1 MRKIAV
7 IGNETIHIGR
17 RGENQAIQIV
27 WTNILENW
35 RTMYGEGV
43 VQLAVRRPKD
53 TAPYPVACEVS
64 GNDVM
69 WTIQAADTAQS
80 GVGECELSYIVD
92 AVLVKSQTWN
102 TMIARS
108 LTGAGTVEPPSEPAK
123 TWFTKIQ
130 TEIGNLEDLETGDK
144 SNLVA
149 AINEVAQSV
158 GTSDHTKLEN
168 RDADDQH
175 PMSAITG
182 LTDAL
187 AGKQPTGN
195 YLTRDDLQDATD
207 KALAQAKA
215 SGEFDGANGAPGKDG
230 TDGVDGITPSI
241 GDNGN
246 WYLGATDTGKPSRGE
261 KGDIGEKGE
270 KGDTG
275 ATGPTGPKGDTGP
288 QGPQGEIGPQGPKG
302 DTGATGPAGPKGDT
316 GEQGPQGIQGPK
328 GDTGATGPAGADGV
342 SPTVSTSKSGNVTTI
357 TIVDATGTKTATIND
372 GARGDP
378 GATGPKGDKGDKGDA
393 FTYSDFTAEQLA
405 ALKGEK
411 GDTGAQG
418 PKGDTGNIGPQG
430 PKGEKGDTGPR
441 GPQGEQGPQ
450 GGTGPKGDAGPAGAA
465 GTNATITGATAT
477 VDANTGTP
485 SVTVT
490 MGGTEN
496 ARTFAFAFKNLKGAK
511 GDTGSQGPQ
520 GERGPAGADGATGP
534 QGTVG
539 PKGDTGDTGPAGQ
552 SAYAAAQAGGYTGT
566 QANFYAD
573 LAAMQ
578 GLASALAAI

>member
-195 YLTRDDLQDATD
+195 YLTQDDLQDATD

-215 SGEFDGANGAPGKDG
+215 SGEFDGATGPAGAPGKDG
-230 TDGVDGITPSI
+230 TSGADGVTPHI

-246 WYLGATDTGKPSRGE
+246 WYLGDTDTGNPSRGE
-261 KGDIGEKGE
+261 MGPQGPQGIKGDKGATGPQGLKGDTGPQGPKGDKGDTGDTGPKGPQGEKGE
-270 KGDTG
+270 TGATGPAGPVGADGAPGKDGTSATHSWNGTVLTITSASGTSSADLKGEKGDKGDTG
-275 ATGPTGPKGDTGP
+275 ATGPQGETGATGPQGTAGATGP
-288 QGPQGEIGPQGPKG
+288 QGP
-302 DTGATGPAGPKGDT
+302 
-316 GEQGPQGIQGPK
+316 
-328 GDTGATGPAGADGV
+328 
-342 SPTVSTSKSGNVTTI
+342 
-357 TIVDATGTKTATIND
+357 
-372 GARGDP
+372 
-378 GATGPKGDKGDKGDA
+378 KGDKGDA
-393 FTYSDFTAEQLA
+393 FTYSDFTAEQLV

-418 PKGDTGNIGPQG
+418 PKGDTGDIGPQG

-450 GGTGPKGDAGPAGAA
+450 G
-465 GTNATITGATAT
+465 
-477 VDANTGTP
+477 
-485 SVTVT
+485 
-490 MGGTEN
+490 
-496 ARTFAFAFKNLKGAK
+496 
-511 GDTGSQGPQ
+511 
-520 GERGPAGADGATGP
+520 ERGPAGADGATGL
-534 QGTVG
+534 QGPVG

>member
-123 TWFTKIQ
+123 TWFTKIK

-195 YLTRDDLQDATD
+195 YLTQDDLQDATD

-215 SGEFDGANGAPGKDG
+215 SGEFDGA
-230 TDGVDGITPSI
+230 
-241 GDNGN
+241 
-246 WYLGATDTGKPSRGE
+246 
-261 KGDIGEKGE
+261 
-270 KGDTG
+270 
-275 ATGPTGPKGDTGP
+275 TGPQGPQGERGPKGDTGP
-288 QGPQGEIGPQGPKG
+288 QGPKGETGPQGFPGEKGPQGPKG
-302 DTGATGPAGPKGDT
+302 DVGPQGPKGDKGDTGPAGPKGDQGATGPAGPKGDT
-316 GEQGPQGIQGPK
+316 GEQGP
-328 GDTGATGPAGADGV
+328 
-342 SPTVSTSKSGNVTTI
+342 
-357 TIVDATGTKTATIND
+357 
-372 GARGDP
+372 
-378 GATGPKGDKGDKGDA
+378 KGDKGDTGDPGPTYTAGENITISADNVISATGGGGGSIPKPLTYDYMPEGYPKKAMGTVTLMEEQQVA
-393 FTYSDFTAEQLA
+393 FTSLGREGLYAAE
-405 ALKGEK
+405 
-411 GDTGAQG
+411 
-418 PKGDTGNIGPQG
+418 I
-430 PKGEKGDTGPR
+430 
-441 GPQGEQGPQ
+441 
-450 GGTGPKGDAGPAGAA
+450 
-465 GTNATITGATAT
+465 TNAFEIVVGQTYT
-477 VDANTGTP
+477 VNWD
-485 SVTVT
+485 
-490 MGGTEN
+490 GTEYECV
-496 ARTFAFAFKNLKGAK
+496 AFAFNEAVGIAFGNLSIAGA
-511 GDTGSQGPQ
+511 GDDTGEPFVYVYIIKQSLGQFGTLDTSASHTISVKTT
-520 GERGPAGADGATGP
+520 GEIFTPMVAEFLPAAAIITLASDSSHYIS
-534 QGTVG
+534 
-539 PKGDTGDTGPAGQ
+539 DL
-552 SAYAAAQAGGYTGT
+552 AYAELYARLLEGKPVVLHKASTNEYLYLTKWKKRSDGSIYLEFAGDMNTGVKLSVDGT
-566 QANFYAD
+566 I
-573 LAAMQ
+573 
-578 GLASALAAI
+578 GGIS

>member
-108 LTGAGTVEPPSEPAK
+108 LTGAGTVEPPSDPAK

-195 YLTRDDLQDATD
+195 YLTQDDLQDATD

-215 SGEFDGANGAPGKDG
+215 SGEFDGA
-230 TDGVDGITPSI
+230 
-241 GDNGN
+241 
-246 WYLGATDTGKPSRGE
+246 
-261 KGDIGEKGE
+261 
-270 KGDTG
+270 
-275 ATGPTGPKGDTGP
+275 TGPQGPQGERGPKGDTGP
-288 QGPQGEIGPQGPKG
+288 QGPKGETGPQGFPGEKGPQGPKGDVGPQGPKGDKGDTGDTGPQGPKG
-302 DTGATGPAGPKGDT
+302 DTG
-316 GEQGPQGIQGPK
+316 EQ
-328 GDTGATGPAGADGV
+328 
-342 SPTVSTSKSGNVTTI
+342 
-357 TIVDATGTKTATIND
+357 
-372 GARGDP
+372 
-378 GATGPKGDKGDKGDA
+378 GPKGDKGDKGDA

-418 PKGDTGNIGPQG
+418 PKGDTGDIGPQG
-430 PKGEKGDTGPR
+430 PIGPAGPR
-441 GPQGEQGPQ
+441 GPQGEPGLQ
-450 GGTGPKGDAGPAGAA
+450 GPKGD
-465 GTNATITGATAT
+465 
-477 VDANTGTP
+477 
-485 SVTVT
+485 
-490 MGGTEN
+490 
-496 ARTFAFAFKNLKGAK
+496 KGDKGEKGDK
-511 GDTGSQGPQ
+511 GDTGAPGPTYTA
-520 GERGPAGADGATGP
+520 GENITISADNVISATGGGGATTLHINVTGINTETMKATITADKTPAEIQQAALDGPVWCVVSFPAGSLAEEALTLGVPPTLNGINIAFGVLQAFTHDSDGNNIIVYLVRP
-534 QGTVG
+534 LDD
-539 PKGDTGDTGPAGQ
+539 DTWFLDLNAF
-552 SAYAAAQAGGYTGT
+552 GG
-566 QANFYAD
+566 
-573 LAAMQ
+573 
-578 GLASALAAI
+578 

>member
-123 TWFTKIQ
+123 TWFTEIQ

-149 AINEVAQSV
+149 AINAVAQSGGGGTG

-195 YLTRDDLQDATD
+195 YLTQDDLQDATD

-215 SGEFDGANGAPGKDG
+215 SGEFDGA
-230 TDGVDGITPSI
+230 
-241 GDNGN
+241 
-246 WYLGATDTGKPSRGE
+246 
-261 KGDIGEKGE
+261 
-270 KGDTG
+270 
-275 ATGPTGPKGDTGP
+275 TGPQGPQGERGPKGDTGP
-288 QGPQGEIGPQGPKG
+288 QGPKGETGPQGFPGEKGPQGPKG
-302 DTGATGPAGPKGDT
+302 DVGPQGPIGETGPQGIQGLKGDPGEKGDPGTAGADGITPHIGDNGNWYIGSTDTGKPSRGATGAKGDAGATGPAGP
-316 GEQGPQGIQGPK
+316 
-328 GDTGATGPAGADGV
+328 
-342 SPTVSTSKSGNVTTI
+342 
-357 TIVDATGTKTATIND
+357 
-372 GARGDP
+372 
-378 GATGPKGDKGDKGDA
+378 
-393 FTYSDFTAEQLA
+393 
-405 ALKGEK
+405 
-411 GDTGAQG
+411 
-418 PKGDTGNIGPQG
+418 
-430 PKGEKGDTGPR
+430 
-441 GPQGEQGPQ
+441 
-450 GGTGPKGDAGPAGAA
+450 AGP
-465 GTNATITGATAT
+465 
-477 VDANTGTP
+477 V
-485 SVTVT
+485 
-490 MGGTEN
+490 
-496 ARTFAFAFKNLKGAK
+496 
-511 GDTGSQGPQ
+511 GSQGLQGPQ
-520 GERGPAGADGATGP
+520 GEPGTTFTPSVSEAGAISWTNDGGLENP
-534 QGTVG
+534 PPVNIKG
-539 PKGDTGDTGPAGQ
+539 PKGDIGNKGDPGTPGKDGTTPHIGDNGNWYIGSTDTGKPSRGEQGQ
-552 SAYAAAQAGGYTGT
+552 GAEV
-566 QANFYAD
+566 FYID
-573 LAAMQ
+573 LAGDYPAYTCSVAMADIKAAYEAGKVLKCRCNV
-578 GLASALAAI
+578 GLIIETLPLVAVISFGGGWVFSTGGALSALDQKPTLFTVSIAEDGVIAEETEVVRQDASLSFPNPNALTIKIGSTTVTYDGSSAQTVEIADGTEVAY

>member
-130 TEIGNLEDLETGDK
+130 TEIGNLEDLETSDK

-195 YLTRDDLQDATD
+195 YLTQDDLQDATD

-215 SGEFDGANGAPGKDG
+215 SGEFDGA
-230 TDGVDGITPSI
+230 
-241 GDNGN
+241 
-246 WYLGATDTGKPSRGE
+246 
-261 KGDIGEKGE
+261 
-270 KGDTG
+270 
-275 ATGPTGPKGDTGP
+275 TGPQGPQGERGPKGDTGP
-288 QGPQGEIGPQGPKG
+288 QGPKGETGPQGFPGEKGPQGPKGDVGPQGPKGDKGDTGDTGPQGPKG
-302 DTGATGPAGPKGDT
+302 DTGEQGPKGDKGDKGDTGATGPQGPIGETGPQGIQGLKGDPGEKGDPGAAGADGITPHIGENGNWYLGMTDTGKPSRGATGEKGDTGATGPKGDT
-316 GEQGPQGIQGPK
+316 GEQGPQGI
-328 GDTGATGPAGADGV
+328 
-342 SPTVSTSKSGNVTTI
+342 
-357 TIVDATGTKTATIND
+357 
-372 GARGDP
+372 
-378 GATGPKGDKGDKGDA
+378 KGDKGD
-393 FTYSDFTAEQLA
+393 T
-405 ALKGEK
+405 
-411 GDTGAQG
+411 
-418 PKGDTGNIGPQG
+418 G
-430 PKGEKGDTGPR
+430 PKGET
-441 GPQGEQGPQ
+441 
-450 GGTGPKGDAGPAGAA
+450 GAA

-490 MGGTEN
+490 AGGTAS

-520 GERGPAGADGATGP
+520 GERGPAGADGATGL
-534 QGTVG
+534 QGPVG

>member
-195 YLTRDDLQDATD
+195 YLTQDDLQDATD

-215 SGEFDGANGAPGKDG
+215 SGEFDGADGSPGKNG
-230 TDGVDGITPSI
+230 TSATHSWNGTVLTITSAS
-241 GDNGN
+241 GTSSAD
-246 WYLGATDTGKPSRGE
+246 L
-261 KGDIGEKGE
+261 KGE
-270 KGDTG
+270 
-275 ATGPTGPKGDTGP
+275 KGDTGP
-288 QGPQGEIGPQGPKG
+288 QGP
-302 DTGATGPAGPKGDT
+302 
-316 GEQGPQGIQGPK
+316 
-328 GDTGATGPAGADGV
+328 
-342 SPTVSTSKSGNVTTI
+342 
-357 TIVDATGTKTATIND
+357 
-372 GARGDP
+372 
-378 GATGPKGDKGDKGDA
+378 
-393 FTYSDFTAEQLA
+393 
-405 ALKGEK
+405 
-411 GDTGAQG
+411 
-418 PKGDTGNIGPQG
+418 
-430 PKGEKGDTGPR
+430 KGDTGPR

-450 GGTGPKGDAGPAGAA
+450 GDTGPKGDTGPAGAA

-490 MGGTEN
+490 MGGTES
-496 ARTFAFAFKNLKGAK
+496 ARIFAFAFKNLKGAK

-520 GERGPAGADGATGP
+520 GERGPAGADGAPGAKGDKGDAFTYADFTAVQLAALKGEKGDTGA
-534 QGTVG
+534 QG
-539 PKGDTGDTGPAGQ
+539 PKGDTGDIGPQGPKGEKGDTGATGATGSKGDKGDTGPAGQ
-552 SAYAAAQAGGYTGT
+552 SAYAAAQAGGYTDT

-573 LAAMQ
+573 LAAIQ

>member
-1 MRKIAV
+1 MRKIEV

-195 YLTRDDLQDATD
+195 YLTQDDLQDATD

-215 SGEFDGANGAPGKDG
+215 SGEFDGA
-230 TDGVDGITPSI
+230 
-241 GDNGN
+241 
-246 WYLGATDTGKPSRGE
+246 
-261 KGDIGEKGE
+261 
-270 KGDTG
+270 
-275 ATGPTGPKGDTGP
+275 TGPQGPQGERGPKGDTGP
-288 QGPQGEIGPQGPKG
+288 QGPKGETGPQGFPGEKGPQGPKGDVGPQGPKGDKGDTGDTGPQGPKG
-302 DTGATGPAGPKGDT
+302 DTG
-316 GEQGPQGIQGPK
+316 EQ
-328 GDTGATGPAGADGV
+328 
-342 SPTVSTSKSGNVTTI
+342 
-357 TIVDATGTKTATIND
+357 
-372 GARGDP
+372 
-378 GATGPKGDKGDKGDA
+378 GPKGDKGDKGDA

-411 GDTGAQG
+411 GDTGPQG
-418 PKGDTGNIGPQG
+418 LKGDTGDIGPQG
-430 PKGEKGDTGPR
+430 PKGEKGDTGPQ

-450 GGTGPKGDAGPAGAA
+450 GDTGPKGDTGPAGAA

-490 MGGTEN
+490 MGGTES

-520 GERGPAGADGATGP
+520 GERGPAGADGADGAQGP
-534 QGTVG
+534 VG

-552 SAYAAAQAGGYTGT
+552 SAYAAAQAGGYTDT

>member
-108 LTGAGTVEPPSEPAK
+108 LTGDGTVEPPSEPAK

-215 SGEFDGANGAPGKDG
+215 SGEFDGA
-230 TDGVDGITPSI
+230 
-241 GDNGN
+241 
-246 WYLGATDTGKPSRGE
+246 
-261 KGDIGEKGE
+261 
-270 KGDTG
+270 
-275 ATGPTGPKGDTGP
+275 TGPQGPQGERGPKGDTGP
-288 QGPQGEIGPQGPKG
+288 QGPKGETGPQGFPGEKGPQGPKG
-302 DTGATGPAGPKGDT
+302 DVGPQGPI
-316 GEQGPQGIQGPK
+316 GETGPQGIQGLK
-328 GDTGATGPAGADGV
+328 GDPGEKGDPGTAGADGV
-342 SPTVSTSKSGNVTTI
+342 TPHIGENGNWYIGNT
-357 TIVDATGTKTATIND
+357 DTGKPSRGEQGVKGDKGAD
-372 GARGDP
+372 GAP
-378 GATGPKGDKGDKGDA
+378 GAKGDKGDA
-393 FTYSDFTAEQLA
+393 FTYSDFTVEQLA

-418 PKGDTGNIGPQG
+418 PKG
-430 PKGEKGDTGPR
+430 
-441 GPQGEQGPQ
+441 PQGE
-450 GGTGPKGDAGPAGAA
+450 TGPKGD
-465 GTNATITGATAT
+465 TGD
-477 VDANTGTP
+477 V
-485 SVTVT
+485 
-490 MGGTEN
+490 
-496 ARTFAFAFKNLKGAK
+496 
-511 GDTGSQGPQ
+511 GPQ
-520 GERGPAGADGATGP
+520 GP
-534 QGTVG
+534 VG

-552 SAYAAAQAGGYTGT
+552 SAYAAAQSGGYTGT